1 MAVYGTLS
9 KAPITRRRFLIA
21 SACAGAGLALYGG
34 EIERHWIEVTHRD
47 VFLPGL
53 PQAFDGFRVAQL
65 SDIHL
70 DDYTEPY
77 FLRDAVR
84 HINSMNPDAVFLTG
98 DFVTRGLLPR
108 RFSIPSAWQCA
119 NLLNQLECPHRYAVL
134 GNHDVLISR
143 KVVTEALSSNA
154 ITVLDNAHVPIE
166 RAGARFWLAGL
177 DDPLEGTPNPELAN
191 PSATCRT
198 SPSCSFATHPI
209 MSTIFWRRRR
219 AERSRSCSLVTR
231 TEARYACRS
240 PDLSFFRRWAASM
253 SRAGSAL
260 EICNSTSIAVSAQS
274 VSPFV
279 STARQRLRFSRSAP
293 YELESHPPASTRL
306 RSSFP
311 RDGHAPAIVIPSMR
325 SVGEATDPR
334 KTRSFP
340 IAVTLRSI
348 SARFPAIVTSSTACV
363 SCPFSIHRPVA
374 PRE

>member
-177 DDPLEGTPNPELAN
+177 DDPLEGTPNPELAIPESIRN
-191 PSATCRT
+191 VP
-198 SPSCSFATHPI
+198 HEPI
-209 MSTIFWRRRR
+209 VLL
-219 AERSRSCSLVTR
+219 C
-231 TEARYACRS
+231 
-240 PDLSFFRRWAASM
+240 
-253 SRAGSAL
+253 
-260 EICNSTSIAVSAQS
+260 
-274 VSPFV
+274 
-279 STARQRLRFSRSAP
+279 
-293 YELESHPPASTRL
+293 
-306 RSSFP
+306 
-311 RDGHAPAIVIPSMR
+311 HAPDYVDDLLASPTGGALSLMLSGHTHGGQVRVPFAGPLILPPLGRKYVEGWFR
-325 SVGEATDPR
+325 FGNLQLYVNRGLGTVGV
-334 KTRSFP
+334 P
-340 IAVTLRSI
+340 IRFDCPPEITLFTLRS
-348 SARFPAIVTSSTACV
+348 V
-363 SCPFSIHRPVA
+363 
-374 PRE
+374 